1 MCQQP
6 SLEADLKRKHDVT
19 ISPRDILSAAL
30 YPKVFDEYKYVSQ
43 ACCKRLVLMHRQQ
56 TCQDFDSWPVRN
68 VVPPPTMVLT
78 DVPY

>member
-43 ACCKRLVLMHRQQ
+43 ARVLLQEAGSDAQTTNLSRL
-56 TCQDFDSWPVRN
+56 
-68 VVPPPTMVLT
+68 
-78 DVPY
+78 